1 MKKSILI
8 LFVAAICFC
17 SCQNESGSKT
27 ANKETK
33 TAEKSKNAPAQ
44 AAGKVNTEIKAVLQE
59 LLPLCEKVEYVFYK
73 QGMSFSTETQGQ
85 QATLSYFNFVSDIE
99 VPKHNCKYDGGA
111 VFRSP
116 DGDIVLTADFVL
128 NDPKCKSFV
137 ITAKNKTYYQK
148 MEDVG
153 YQYIMQFYNIDMS
166 GNNPNLTPK
175 QK

>member
-1 MKKSILI
+1 
-8 LFVAAICFC
+8 LFVTILCFY
-17 SCQNESGSKT
+17 SCQNGSGSKT

-33 TAEKSKNAPAQ
+33 TAENSKNAQTAQ

-85 QATLSYFNFVSDIE
+85 QATLSYYNFVSDVE
-99 VPKHNCKYDGGA
+99 APKHNCKYDGGA

-116 DGDIVLTADFVL
+116 EGDIVLTIDFVL
-128 NDPKCKSFV
+128 RDPKCKSFV
-137 ITAKNKTYYQK
+137 VTAKNKTYHQK

-153 YQYIMQFYNIDMS
+153 YKYLMQFADLDVA
-166 GNNPNLTPK
+166 GGNPNLTPK
-175 QK
+175 